1 MPPKPMALYLLD
13 APLVPFEDV
22 YGDAARRRLAD
33 RLGIP
38 DGPVSSAAL
47 AADPARFRDV
57 RLVLSTWGMP
67 SFPAEEWGRL
77 LPALEAVF
85 YAAGSVQAFAG
96 PLLAR
101 GVRVFSA
108 WGENAVPVAEMAAAQ
123 ILLANKGW
131 FQAQLRAKAD
141 YAAGRAYAARFPGNY
156 RERVGL
162 LGAGRIGTLVAR
174 FLQAHDLEVLVY
186 DPFLSD
192 ADAAR
197 LGVRKA
203 GLEEIFSTCRTVS
216 NHLADKPETKG
227 LLDGRL
233 FDRMLPDA
241 TFLNTGRGATVVE
254 EDLLRALRDAPDR
267 TAVLDVVWPEPPDP
281 ARFRDVPNVFLTPHI
296 AGSLNRE
303 CLRMGDAMAEEVVRY
318 LDGAPSEREVT
329 AAMLA
334 AMA

>member
-1 MPPKPMALYLLD
+1 MDAKPRAIFLLD
-13 APLVPFEDV
+13 RPLVPLVEV
-22 YGDAARRRLAD
+22 YGDDARRRLAA
-33 RLGIP
+33 RLDLP
-38 DGPVSSAAL
+38 DASVSSEAL
-47 AADPARFRDV
+47 AADPDRFRAV
-57 RLVLSTWGMP
+57 RFVLSTWGMP
-67 SFPAEEWGRL
+67 SMPEDAWTRL
-77 LPALEAVF
+77 LPSLEAAF
-85 YAAGSVQAFAG
+85 YAAGSVQSFAG

-108 WGENAVPVAEMAAAQ
+108 WGENAVPVAEMALAQ

-131 FQAQLRAKAD
+131 FQAQLRTKAD
-141 YAAGRAYAARFPGNY
+141 YATGRAYASRFPGNY

-162 LGAGRIGTLVAR
+162 LGAGRIGSLVAR
-174 FLQAHDLEVLVY
+174 LLQAHDLEVLVY

-197 LGVRKA
+197 LGARKA
-203 GLEEIFSTCRTVS
+203 SLEEIFSTCRTLS

-254 EDLLRALRDAPDR
+254 EDLLRALREAPDR
-267 TAVLDVVWPEPPDP
+267 TAVLDVVDPEPPDA

-303 CLRMGDAMAEEVVRY
+303 CLRMGDAMAEEAERF
-318 LDGAPSEREVT
+318 LDGRPSEREVT
-329 AAMLA
+329 AGMLA

>member
-1 MPPKPMALYLLD
+1 MPSKPKALFLLD
-13 APLVPFEDV
+13 APLVPLAEV
-22 YGDAARRRLAD
+22 YGDEARRRLAS
-33 RLGIP
+33 RL
-38 DGPVSSAAL
+38 DLPVEPVASAAL
-47 AADPARFRDV
+47 AADPALFRDV
-57 RLVLSTWGMP
+57 RLVFSTWGMP
-67 SFPAEEWGRL
+67 SLSADEWSRL

-101 GVRVFSA
+101 GVRLFSA

-141 YAAGRAYAARFPGNY
+141 YAVGRAFASRFPGNY
-156 RERVGL
+156 RARVGL
-162 LGAGRIGTLVAR
+162 LGVGRIGALVAR
-174 FLQAHDLEVLVY
+174 FLQAHELEVLAF

-203 GLEEIFSTCRTVS
+203 DLEEIFSTCRTIS

-281 ARFRDVPNVFLTPHI
+281 ARFRDAPNVFLTPHI
-296 AGSLNRE
+296 AGSLNQE
-303 CLRMGDAMAEEVVRY
+303 CLRMGDAMAEEALRF
-318 LDGAPSEREVT
+318 LDGGPPEREVT

>member
-1 MPPKPMALYLLD
+1 MPPKPKALFLID

-22 YGDAARRRLAD
+22 YDDAARRRLAE
-33 RLGIP
+33 RLEIP

-47 AADPARFRDV
+47 AADPTRFREV
-57 RLVLSTWGMP
+57 RLVLSTWGVP
-67 SFPAEEWGRL
+67 SLPVGEWGRL

-131 FQAQLRAKAD
+131 FQAQLRTKTD
-141 YAAGRAYAARFPGNY
+141 YAAGRAYASRFPGNY
-156 RERVGL
+156 QERVGL
-162 LGAGRIGTLVAR
+162 LGAGRIGALVAR

-186 DPFLSD
+186 DPFLPD
-192 ADAAR
+192 ADAAL

-203 GLEEIFSTCRTVS
+203 SLEEIFSTCRTIS

-233 FDRMLPDA
+233 FERMYPDA

-281 ARFRDVPNVFLTPHI
+281 ARFRDVPNVFLSPHI

-303 CLRMGDAMAEEVVRY
+303 CLRMGDAMADEVVRY
-318 LDGAPSEREVT
+318 LDGAPSVREVT